1 MMKKKYAEMTAA
13 ERQAEYAAVQKE
25 YEDAKALHLSL
36 NMARGKPGRE
46 QLELVMPILGVLT
59 RSEQFLSDGVETRNY
74 GEVAGIPAARRLF
87 ADILGCKPEQVF
99 VGGNASLQL
108 MYDAVSKAFTHGMR
122 HSEKPWSKL
131 DKVKW
136 LCPVPGYDRHFK
148 VTQSFGVEMI
158 RMSRIPA
165 SMSTLSG

>member
-87 ADILGCKPEQVF
+87 ADILGCKPEHAYSPPHCPSTPTK
-99 VGGNASLQL
+99 NANSPK
-108 MYDAVSKAFTHGMR
+108 KAARSEMHG
-122 HSEKPWSKL
+122 
-131 DKVKW
+131 
-136 LCPVPGYDRHFK
+136 
-148 VTQSFGVEMI
+148 
-158 RMSRIPA
+158 A
-165 SMSTLSG
+165 ST

>member
-1 MMKKKYAEMTAA
+1 MMMKKYAEMTAA

-74 GEVAGIPAARRLF
+74 GEVAGIPAARR
-87 ADILGCKPEQVF
+87 ASWPPD
-99 VGGNASLQL
+99 GGW
-108 MYDAVSKAFTHGMR
+108 YPRCTPHPPD
-122 HSEKPWSKL
+122 W
-131 DKVKW
+131 
-136 LCPVPGYDRHFK
+136 
-148 VTQSFGVEMI
+148 
-158 RMSRIPA
+158 RI
-165 SMSTLSG
+165 